1 MDIPERE
8 VRQPW
13 GRIGA
18 GCKFGRYAW
27 NRERPPVPR
36 NLRVLRFLRVLRA
49 TLPPAPFFAAES
61 LLPSN
66 PCSPTV
72 LIPMP
77 LPIRYI
83 HALLLLLSVSSQAAF
98 ADSYTPAVGSPERVA
113 IANAVRASV
122 AQLGG
127 QFEEDARRGAKF
139 VIAVLKVDGRYAFFE
154 GGGQEVNGEMTYG
167 PIDIVAFLGKG
178 NLGWRVLNLQAR
190 GDVPDTAE
198 VAQLRASLPPDYPLN
213 IVNKFWRDLL
223 IGARRSN

>member
-1 MDIPERE
+1 
-8 VRQPW
+8 
-13 GRIGA
+13 
-18 GCKFGRYAW
+18 
-27 NRERPPVPR
+27 
-36 NLRVLRFLRVLRA
+36 
-49 TLPPAPFFAAES
+49 
-61 LLPSN
+61 
-66 PCSPTV
+66 
-72 LIPMP
+72 MP
-77 LPIRYI
+77 LPIRNM
-83 HALLLLLSVSSQAAF
+83 HALLTLLLLVSSHSAIAEP
-98 ADSYTPAVGSPERVA
+98 YTPAVGSAERVA

-139 VIAVLKVDGRYAFFE
+139 VIAVLKIDGRYAFFE
-154 GGGQEVNGEMTYG
+154 GGGQEVNGQMTYG

-223 IGARRSN
+223 IGARRFN

>member
-1 MDIPERE
+1 
-8 VRQPW
+8 
-13 GRIGA
+13 
-18 GCKFGRYAW
+18 
-27 NRERPPVPR
+27 
-36 NLRVLRFLRVLRA
+36 
-49 TLPPAPFFAAES
+49 
-61 LLPSN
+61 
-66 PCSPTV
+66 
-72 LIPMP
+72 MP
-77 LPIRYI
+77 LPIRNLQ
-83 HALLLLLSVSSQAAF
+83 ALLTMLLFVSSHNGSAEP
-98 ADSYTPAVGSPERVA
+98 YTPAVGSPERVA

-139 VIAVLKVDGRYAFFE
+139 VIAVLKIDGRYAFFE

-190 GDVPDTAE
+190 GDVPDADE

-223 IGARRSN
+223 IGARHSN